1 MARVSKAQTSSVF
14 QSAPK
19 YLMTIGRRR
28 EPRRR
33 ITFRSN
39 CSMTYDKLCRTEIG
53 ETKNSDILLIF
64 KMPSESGLKRKKIQ
78 KQLMMKMNRIANRK

>member
-1 MARVSKAQTSSVF
+1 
-14 QSAPK
+14 
-19 YLMTIGRRR
+19 
-28 EPRRR
+28 
-33 ITFRSN
+33 
-39 CSMTYDKLCRTEIG
+39 MTYDKLCRTEIG